1 MRHMGVQRQQEC
13 GAFLNNAHPRMPVS
27 VDASLVPFGLPKPT
41 LQIQVVLEAW
51 QRLSTDEESCG
62 KAGHH
67 PRQVRVKRG
76 VEACKLLLQACELGL
91 PRRGRTVRT
100 YQRGRDT
107 LDRLQVLTDD
117 HVFRLHLGHA
127 SVDTGGQAL
136 ELGVRAAATVGIQ
149 VTLER
154 STDVSQGLRHA

>member
-1 MRHMGVQRQQEC
+1 RVLRHSWPSPQ
-13 GAFLNNAHPRMPVS
+13 PR
-27 VDASLVPFGLPKPT
+27 A
-41 LQIQVVLEAW
+41 
-51 QRLSTDEESCG
+51 G
-62 KAGHH
+62 KYLYISFPISNPSIFKGFIDFYTGKFM
-67 PRQVRVKRG
+67 VEYLKRG

-100 YQRGRDT
+100 SQRGRDT
-107 LDRLQVLTDD
+107 LDLLPVLPDD

-149 VTLER
+149 VPLER

>member
-1 MRHMGVQRQQEC
+1 MGVQRQQEC
-13 GAFLNNAHPRMPVS
+13 GAFLHNAHPSMPVP

-51 QRLSTDEESCG
+51 QRLSPYEESCG

-67 PRQVRVKRG
+67 PRHVLVKRG
-76 VEACKLLLQACELGL
+76 VEACKLLLQACELRL
-91 PRRGRTVRT
+91 PHRSCTVRT
-100 YQRGRDT
+100 GQRGRDT
-107 LDRLQVLTDD
+107 LDLLHVLTDD
-117 HVFRLHLGHA
+117 QVFRLYLGHA
-127 SVDTGGQAL
+127 AVNTGGQAL

-149 VTLER
+149 VPLER